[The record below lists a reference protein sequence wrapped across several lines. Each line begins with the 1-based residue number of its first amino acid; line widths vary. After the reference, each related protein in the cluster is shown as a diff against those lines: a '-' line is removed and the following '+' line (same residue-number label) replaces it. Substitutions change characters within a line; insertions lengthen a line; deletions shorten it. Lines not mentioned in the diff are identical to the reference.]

1 MRSLFVAEKG
11 HQNDKSIVLLYA
23 SGSSSQMWAHH
34 IAELKNDF
42 HCIAVDLPGH
52 GSSRDIG
59 WTNFNDVTEMIADI
73 IKNRAHGKPHL
84 VGLSLG
90 GSLVLKLLEKHADL
104 FDRAIVDG
112 ACHHPIKGY
121 RKVIAGVY
129 IMSLLKNTKLM
140 GNLMAKMMQKDG
152 VPEES
157 YR

>member
-1 MRSLFVAEKG
+1 M
-11 HQNDKSIVLLYA
+11 HA

-34 IAELKNDF
+34 ITELKNDF

-52 GSSRDIG
+52 GSSCDIG

-84 VGLSLG
+84 VGISLG

>member
-1 MRSLFVAEKG
+1 
-11 HQNDKSIVLLYA
+11 
-23 SGSSSQMWAHH
+23 MWAHH

-59 WTNFNDVTEMIADI
+59 LTNFNDVTEMIADI

>member
-1 MRSLFVAEKG
+1 
-11 HQNDKSIVLLYA
+11 
-23 SGSSSQMWAHH
+23 MWAHH

-104 FDRAIVDG
+104 FDRAIVYG
-112 ACHHPIKGY
+112 ASHEPING
-121 RKVIAGVY
+121 RDKVIAVVY
-129 IMSLLKNTKLM
+129 IMSLFKNTKLI
-140 GNLMAKMMQKDG
+140 GQLYDKNDAG
-152 VPEES
+152 
-157 YR
+157 

>member
-1 MRSLFVAEKG
+1 M
-11 HQNDKSIVLLYA
+11 HA

-34 IAELKNDF
+34 IAQLKNDF
-42 HCIAVDLPGH
+42 HCITVDLPEH

-90 GSLVLKLLEKHADL
+90 GSLVLKLLEKHAGL

>member
-1 MRSLFVAEKG
+1 
-11 HQNDKSIVLLYA
+11 
-23 SGSSSQMWAHH
+23 
-34 IAELKNDF
+34 
-42 HCIAVDLPGH
+42 
-52 GSSRDIG
+52 
-59 WTNFNDVTEMIADI
+59 MIADI

-129 IMSLLKNTKLM
+129 IISLFKNTKLI
-140 GNLMAKMMQKDG
+140 GQLYDKNDAG
-152 VPEES
+152 
-157 YR
+157 

>member
-1 MRSLFVAEKG
+1 
-11 HQNDKSIVLLYA
+11 
-23 SGSSSQMWAHH
+23 MWAHH
-34 IAELKNDF
+34 ITELKNDF
-42 HCIAVDLPGH
+42 HYIAVDLPGH

-129 IMSLLKNTKLM
+129 IMSLLKNTKLI
-140 GNLMAKMMQKDG
+140 GQLYDKNDAG
-152 VPEES
+152 
-157 YR
+157 

>member
-1 MRSLFVAEKG
+1 M
-11 HQNDKSIVLLYA
+11 HA

-34 IAELKNDF
+34 IAQLKNDF
-42 HCIAVDLPGH
+42 HCITVDLPEH

-104 FDRAIVDG
+104 FDRAIIDG
-112 ACHHPIKGY
+112 ASHHPIKGY
-121 RKVIAGVY
+121 RKVIAVVY
-129 IMSLLKNTKLM
+129 IMSLFNNTKIVA
-140 GNLMAKMMQKDG
+140 NLMTKMMAG
-152 VPEES
+152 
-157 YR
+157 

>member
-1 MRSLFVAEKG
+1 
-11 HQNDKSIVLLYA
+11 
-23 SGSSSQMWAHH
+23 MWAHH

-42 HCIAVDLPGH
+42 HCIAVDLSGH

-59 WTNFNDVTEMIADI
+59 RTNFNDVTEMIADI

-104 FDRAIVDG
+104 FDIAIVDG

-121 RKVIAGVY
+121 RKVITGVY

>member
-1 MRSLFVAEKG
+1 
-11 HQNDKSIVLLYA
+11 
-23 SGSSSQMWAHH
+23 MWAHH

-42 HCIAVDLPGH
+42 HCIAVDLSGH

-59 WTNFNDVTEMIADI
+59 RTNFNDVTEMIADI

-104 FDRAIVDG
+104 FDIAIVDG

>member
-1 MRSLFVAEKG
+1 
-11 HQNDKSIVLLYA
+11 
-23 SGSSSQMWAHH
+23 MWAHH

-59 WTNFNDVTEMIADI
+59 RTNFNDVTEMIADI

-90 GSLVLKLLEKHADL
+90 GGLVLKLLEKHADL
-104 FDRAIVDG
+104 FNRAIVDG

-129 IMSLLKNTKLM
+129 IISLLKNTKLI
-140 GNLMAKMMQKDG
+140 GQLYDKNDAG
-152 VPEES
+152 
-157 YR
+157 

>member
-1 MRSLFVAEKG
+1 
-11 HQNDKSIVLLYA
+11 
-23 SGSSSQMWAHH
+23 MWAHH
-34 IAELKNDF
+34 ITELKNDF

-121 RKVIAGVY
+121 RKVIADVY

>member
-11 HQNDKSIVLLYA
+11 QQNDKSIVFLHA

-59 WTNFNDVTEMIADI
+59 WTNFNDVTEMIVVI
-73 IKNRAHGKPHL
+73 IKNGVHGKPHL

-90 GSLVLKLLEKHADL
+90 GGLVLKLLEKHADL

-121 RKVIAGVY
+121 RKVIAVVY
-129 IMSLLKNTKLM
+129 IMSLFKNTKLI
-140 GNLMAKMMQKDG
+140 GQLYDKNNAG
-152 VPEES
+152 
-157 YR
+157 

>member
-1 MRSLFVAEKG
+1 
-11 HQNDKSIVLLYA
+11 
-23 SGSSSQMWAHH
+23 MWAHH

-42 HCIAVDLPGH
+42 HCIAVDLSGH

-59 WTNFNDVTEMIADI
+59 RTNFNDVTEMIADI

>member
-1 MRSLFVAEKG
+1 
-11 HQNDKSIVLLYA
+11 
-23 SGSSSQMWAHH
+23 MWAPH

-129 IMSLLKNTKLM
+129 IMSLLKDTKLM